1 MNELGSAG
9 LVGFWM
15 QADAVGRSA
24 ALLLFA
30 MSLVTWYL
38 VLTKVLQGWRVRR
51 QTHAALDAFWHSSS
65 LEQMQAQMLRAA
77 PDSPFTFVVLQAAAA
92 REHHGRHGRSG
103 AASVLDFSEFM
114 TRAIRR
120 GVQRASSGL
129 DAGLSILASIGS
141 TAPFIGLFGTV
152 WGIYHALVGIGFTGQ
167 ATIDKVAGPVGEAL
181 IMTAFGIGVAV
192 PAVLAYN
199 TFLRS
204 NRVLREE
211 LDGFAHDLH
220 AYVTTGELLIPATD
234 ERDAAITADLVPQK
248 GA

>member
-9 LVGFWM
+9 LIGFWM

-24 ALLLFA
+24 AVLLFA
-30 MSLVTWYL
+30 MSLFTWYL
-38 VLTKVLQGWRVRR
+38 ILTKTLQGVRVRR
-51 QTHAALDAFWHSSS
+51 QANAALDAFWNAPS
-65 LEQMQAQMLRAA
+65 LDDARAQMSRAA
-77 PDSPFTFVVLQAAAA
+77 PDSPYTFVVLQAVAA
-92 REHHGRHGRSG
+92 REHHVRHGRSG

-120 GVQRASSGL
+120 GVQRSLAGL
-129 DAGLSILASIGS
+129 DAGLSVLASIGS

-199 TFLRS
+199 LFLRG
-204 NRVLREE
+204 NRVLRED

-220 AYVTTGELLIPATD
+220 AYVTTGEPLGPPNEEQPA
-234 ERDAAITADLVPQK
+234 APINGLASQK
-248 GA
+248 GV

>member
-1 MNELGSAG
+1 MNETGSAG

-38 VLTKVLQGWRVRR
+38 ILTKALQGWRVRR
-51 QTHAALDAFWHSSS
+51 QAQAALDAFWSSTN
-65 LEQMQAQMLRAA
+65 LEEARTCMSREA
-77 PDSPFTFVVLQAAAA
+77 PDSPYTFVVLQAVAAC
-92 REHHGRHGRSG
+92 ELHGRHGRSG

-114 TRAIRR
+114 IRAIRR

-129 DAGLSILASIGS
+129 DTGLSILASIGS

-199 TFLRS
+199 MFLRG

-220 AYVTTGELLIPATD
+220 AYVTTGELLSIPSDQHEAVT
-234 ERDAAITADLVPQK
+234 INSLVPQK

>member
-1 MNELGSAG
+1 MSELGSSG

-24 ALLLFA
+24 AVLLFA

-38 VLTKVLQGWRVRR
+38 ILTKALQGWRVRR
-51 QTHAALDAFWHSSS
+51 QADVALDAFWNSPS
-65 LEQMQAQMLRAA
+65 LDEARTRMSREA
-77 PDSPFTFVVLQAAAA
+77 PDSPYTFVVLQALAACELHA
-92 REHHGRHGRSG
+92 RHGRSG

-114 TRAIRR
+114 IRSIRR

-152 WGIYHALVGIGFTGQ
+152 WGIYHALIGIGFTGQ

-199 TFLRS
+199 LFLRG

-220 AYVTTGELLIPATD
+220 AYVTTGELMNPSSV
-234 ERDAAITADLVPQK
+234 EHDAVPMSSLVPQK

>member
-1 MNELGSAG
+1 MNDLGSAG

-24 ALLLFA
+24 AVLLFV
-30 MSLVTWYL
+30 MSLLTWYL
-38 VLTKVLQGWRVRR
+38 ILTKALQYWRVRH
-51 QTHAALDAFWHSSS
+51 QASAALDAFWNAPT
-65 LEQMQAQMLRAA
+65 LEAAQTQMARIA
-77 PDSPFTFVVLQAAAA
+77 PDSPYTATVL
-92 REHHGRHGRSG
+92 EHHARHGRSG
-103 AASVLDFSEFM
+103 AASILDFGEFM

-129 DAGLSILASIGS
+129 DAGLSMLASIGA

-181 IMTAFGIGVAV
+181 IMTAFGIAVAV

-199 TFLRS
+199 TLLRG

-220 AYVTTGELLIPATD
+220 AYLTTGALLRLELDRRPGLPEGD
-234 ERDAAITADLVPQK
+234 VVSQK
-248 GA
+248 GV

>member
-24 ALLLFA
+24 AVLLFA
-30 MSLVTWYL
+30 MSLLTWYL
-38 VLTKVLQGWRVRR
+38 ILTKTLQGLRVRR
-51 QTHAALDAFWHSSS
+51 QANSALDAFWNAPS
-65 LEQMQAQMLRAA
+65 LDIARERMAHEA
-77 PDSPFTFVVLQAAAA
+77 PDSPYTFVVLQTVAA
-92 REHHGRHGRSG
+92 REHHARHGRSG

-120 GVQRASSGL
+120 GVQRSLAGL
-129 DAGLSILASIGS
+129 DAGLSMLASIGS

-199 TFLRS
+199 MFLRS
-204 NRVLREE
+204 NRLLREE

-220 AYVTTGELLIPATD
+220 AYVTTGALLSPESD
-234 ERDAAITADLVPQK
+234 GCAAQSKNDLLAQK

>member
-1 MNELGSAG
+1 MNEPGSVG

-38 VLTKVLQGWRVRR
+38 ILTKALQGLRVRR
-51 QTHAALDAFWHSSS
+51 QANAALDAFWHSTN
-65 LEQMQAQMLRAA
+65 LEEARTHMSRVA
-77 PDSPFTFVVLQAAAA
+77 PDSLYTFVVLQAVAAC
-92 REHHGRHGRSG
+92 ELHGRHGRSG

-114 TRAIRR
+114 IRAIRR
-120 GVQRASSGL
+120 GVQRASGGL
-129 DAGLSILASIGS
+129 DAGLSMLASIGS

-152 WGIYHALVGIGFTGQ
+152 WGIYHALIGIGFTGQ

-199 TFLRS
+199 LILRG

-220 AYVTTGELLIPATD
+220 AYVTTGELLSP
-234 ERDAAITADLVPQK
+234 RVGGRGAAPMNSLVPRN
-248 GA
+248 GG